1 MAGIDIYDFRDL
13 FASIR
18 SMAIVGNSQSILNWD
33 NGELID
39 SYDMVVR
46 FNQARTQGLEQKVGS
61 RTDVLVANEANSVR
75 KSPPPGDVL
84 NAHCVVCFTRPNQDV
99 DIEAWREWAGD
110 LPTLITLAPDIVG
123 VDAGARSRVLT
134 QGTYA
139 LYTFLR
145 LFRIEHLFVTGFTMY
160 GAVPG
165 GASNIYAPDRKQVGT
180 WHDLDQEAKIFS
192 SILAAFAGE
201 LKASEEVLALLQRFG
216 HAPAGSRAA
225 AGNAIKT
232 GPTLYEYTMG
242 RLAWNLMKWGIKLRR
257 SLEANSRIDF
267 DSLKK

>member
-1 MAGIDIYDFRDL
+1 MMANIDVYDFRDL
-13 FASIR
+13 FGSVR

-75 KSPPPGDVL
+75 KSPPPGEIL
-84 NAHCVVCFTRPNQDV
+84 KPQCIVCFTRPTQDI

-110 LPTLITLAPDIVG
+110 LPTLITLTPDIVG
-123 VDAGARSRVLT
+123 IDAGARSRFLT
-134 QGTYA
+134 QGTYT

-145 LFRIEHLFVTGFTMY
+145 LLRLERLFVTGFTMY

-165 GASNIYAPDRKQVGT
+165 GASNLYAPDRTQAGT
-180 WHDLDQEAKIFS
+180 WHDLDQEAKVFS
-192 SILAAFAGE
+192 RILATFTGE
-201 LKASEEVLALLQRFG
+201 LKASEEVMAEE
-216 HAPAGSRAA
+216 AA
-225 AGNAIKT
+225 KDPMFKKVYDSQVAFVKQNQKWT
-232 GPTLYEYTMG
+232 EYG
-242 RLAWNLMKWGIKLRR
+242 YLPR
-257 SLEANSRIDF
+257 DF
-267 DSLKK
+267 K